1 MIQALVISGHKLV
14 CIQTVFDQDIQ
25 PARALGDCFVD
36 HLAGFRHTDFQLAI
50 MHRSGCSSII
60 HDIERIRIVRIQH
73 IVEVMDHFQHGN
85 KEYTLLQDY
94 VNKNIRVAKNIYIV
108 NLPSRKEPP
117 MKIAIWNVNSVKT
130 RAEHVATWLGTQ
142 QPDALMIQE
151 LKGLE
156 FDAQAFEKIGYHALF
171 IGQKAYNG
179 VAILTKGPASLVLNK
194 LPGDE
199 RDEQAR
205 YLEAD
210 YNGVRLINIYAPNG
224 NPVDSE
230 KFPYKL
236 GWLKRLRAR
245 LADLRRDDIPFVIGG
260 DFNII
265 PEAHDCYDP
274 KAWENDALF
283 RLESRQAFRAIINLG
298 LTDAFRVYNQQ
309 DQQYTFW
316 DYQAGA
322 WPQNKGIRIDHF
334 LLSPIIADK
343 LINCT
348 IDKEPRGWDKASD
361 HTPVLLE
368 IAA

>member
-1 MIQALVISGHKLV
+1 
-14 CIQTVFDQDIQ
+14 
-25 PARALGDCFVD
+25 
-36 HLAGFRHTDFQLAI
+36 
-50 MHRSGCSSII
+50 
-60 HDIERIRIVRIQH
+60 
-73 IVEVMDHFQHGN
+73 
-85 KEYTLLQDY
+85 
-94 VNKNIRVAKNIYIV
+94 
-108 NLPSRKEPP
+108 
-117 MKIAIWNVNSVKT
+117 MKIAIWNVNSVKA
-130 RAEHVATWLGTQ
+130 RAEHVATWLGQQ

-156 FDAQAFEKIGYHALF
+156 FDAPAFEKIGYSSLYM
-171 IGQKAYNG
+171 GQKAYNG
-179 VAILTKGPASLVLNK
+179 VAILTKTPATLILNK

-199 RDEQAR
+199 SDEQAR
-205 YLEAD
+205 YIEVD

-236 GWLKRLRAR
+236 AWLARLRER
-245 LADLRRDDIPFVIGG
+245 LAELRRDDIPFLIGG

-265 PEAHDCYDP
+265 PEERDCYDP
-274 KAWENDALF
+274 KVWINDALF

-298 LTDAFRVYNQQ
+298 LTDAFRVHNQHA
-309 DQQYTFW
+309 QQYTFW

-334 LLSPIIADK
+334 LLSPLIADK
-343 LINCT
+343 LINCA